1 MNRYNARDL
10 LNMTEEQLWA
20 LPEEWHIV
28 NFPEGDLITH
38 TRATILSTYLW
49 EPLRDYPDA
58 PIHRHYH
65 IADTRFTSKSM
76 LVLINRV
83 VWGIHAYSNEM
94 IDHEWLALRAI
105 QTVNKFYNV
114 FTIRCSAWVSTL
126 SLFDILEIVNDPQIK
141 HAKAN
146 IEPTQHGI
154 EKVLYPAIA
163 QVLMDESK
171 LRGNP
176 ITEGLRSG
184 TLKMDQALQTFGA
197 RGFPT
202 DINSDIFPEAITA
215 GYIEGIWDLAS
226 SMAESRAG
234 SKALLYNKELLR
246 ITEYFNRKTQLIAEN
261 VQRLHYKT
269 PEYSGDCGADYIEFP
284 LLEGAAKTLK
294 GKYYLKADGGMDWL
308 RGNEKFP
315 EEQKTIK
322 IRSVLACVHPDP
334 AGVCATC
341 YGRLS
346 FSVPRD
352 TNIGHVS
359 AVITGDKITS
369 SVLSTKHTDATSVVD
384 RYQPGATEV
393 KYLRYGMQEETLY
406 LRRELHN
413 KKMRLVVKRDEV
425 HSLADVLMLKD
436 LSAYPFGN
444 ASHLTK
450 IAIQIDTDQGTTTDV
465 LNVSLYNRKSSF
477 SLELLE
483 HIQKVRWTH
492 DGRDNVV
499 IELDGFDVRKPL
511 LVLPYKHVN
520 MYEVMKRIQ
529 SFLHSGS
536 EGEDNK
542 LSGDKTRYTGK
553 TYLKNYSNDPV
564 EALSIFVVMMNEKLS
579 LNIVHCEVL
588 VYAMMVR
595 SAVNRDYRLPKPGLS
610 GVFEKY
616 NKIMLNRSLSVAM
629 AFEKQHH
636 PLNNPGSFLYTD
648 RNDHPY
654 DTIVMG
660 GKMS

>member
-10 LNMTEEQLWA
+10 LNLSEEALWA
-20 LPEEWHIV
+20 LPEEWHKV
-28 NFPEGDLITH
+28 VFADGELVTH
-38 TRATILSTYLW
+38 TRATILSVYLW
-49 EPLRDYPDA
+49 MAMRDHPEA
-58 PIHRHYH
+58 PIEMKYH
-65 IADTRFTSKSM
+65 IGDARFTSKSM
-76 LVLINRV
+76 LKLLNRV
-83 VWGIHAYSNEM
+83 IWGLHAYSKET
-94 IDHEWLALRAI
+94 IDHEWLSLRAI
-105 QTVNKFYNV
+105 QTVNVFYNV
-114 FTIRCSAWVSTL
+114 FTIRCSPWVSTL
-126 SLFDILEIVNDPQIK
+126 SMFDILEIVNDPEIMA
-141 HAKAN
+141 AKAN
-146 IEPTQHGI
+146 ITPTQDGI

-163 QVLMDESK
+163 AVLSNPNK

-184 TLKMDQALQTFGA
+184 TLKMEQALQTFGA

-246 ITEYFNRKTQLIAEN
+246 ITEYFNRKTQLVAEN
-261 VQRLHYKT
+261 VQRLHYA
-269 PEYSGDCGADYIEFP
+269 DCGADYIDFP
-284 LLEGAAKTLK
+284 LLEGATKTLK
-294 GKYYLKADGGMDWL
+294 GKYYQRSDGSMDWI
-308 RGNEKFP
+308 RGDEKFDS
-315 EEQKTIK
+315 EQKIIK
-322 IRSVLACVHPDP
+322 IRSILACKYPDP

-346 FSVPRD
+346 YSVPRD

-393 KYLRYGMQEETLY
+393 KYLRYGVQAETLY

-413 KKMRLVVKRDEV
+413 KPMRLIVARAEV
-425 HSLADVLMLKD
+425 SSLADVLMLKD

-450 IAIQIDTDQGTTTDV
+450 IAIQMDHPDGTTTTDV

-492 DGRDNVV
+492 DDRDNVV
-499 IELDGFDVRKPL
+499 ISLEGFDVRKPM

-520 MYEVMKRIQ
+520 MFEVMKRIQ

-564 EALSIFVVMMNEKLS
+564 EGLSICVVMMNEKLS
-579 LNIVHCEVL
+579 LNIVHCEIL

-636 PLNNPGSFLYTD
+636 PLNNPGSFLYTE

-654 DTIVMG
+654 DAIMMG